1 MLAQYFAEAVM
12 RYCHD
17 QRVAAKLWSEIE
29 KHYTSKKRYYH
40 TLAHLESLVTELWLL
55 RDCIE
60 DWDCILF
67 SIAYHDIIYNTLN
80 KDNEEKSAAFAAEQ
94 LRTISFPGQR
104 IDRCVAQ
111 ILATKSHAVSED
123 SDANLF
129 TDSDLSVLGSDWD
142 VYGQYARNI
151 RKEYSFYPDLL
162 YKPGRKKV
170 LQHFLSMER
179 IFKTEQFFSRFED
192 KARKNLLQEFETL
205 SES

>member
-12 RYCHD
+12 HYCHD

-40 TLAHLESLVTELWLL
+40 TLTHLENLVTELWSL
-55 RDCIE
+55 RNCIE

-129 TDSDLSVLGSDWD
+129 TDSDLSVLGSDWN
-142 VYGQYARNI
+142 VYDQYARNI